1 MKNMGLNQITFHKSQ
16 PALDLFL
23 CADKQVEFSD
33 KITERLAS
41 HTELLSKYYLSMLQR
56 KIDVKGGQLILT
68 GISPVERPDETEE
81 KGNPVKAIKSG
92 YARLGFS
99 AALLLNAKR
108 DESIKIKS
116 REFKV
121 ESIIREEGTIDDFRV
136 FLNLADAQ
144 KLLGKQGKINAI
156 LSFECLHA
164 GGSLESIHEYQ
175 KKNFDKIAPEFK
187 QLNFTRIAQGR
198 YYSRQMT
205 ENYQYYLLGIVGLI
219 TILIVVITG
228 LQEVVDR
235 KYETGILIAQGAGY
249 FYIMGL
255 YIFKTLILLFAA
267 ALTGVIIGGFLSV
280 WLTTPFLTV
289 GTKNVAI
296 QWGLLFPAVLLIC
309 GVGIIA
315 EFIPMIKLLRMDPC
329 AVIMEE

>member
-1 MKNMGLNQITFHKSQ
+1 
-16 PALDLFL
+16 
-23 CADKQVEFSD
+23 
-33 KITERLAS
+33 
-41 HTELLSKYYLSMLQR
+41 
-56 KIDVKGGQLILT
+56 
-68 GISPVERPDETEE
+68 
-81 KGNPVKAIKSG
+81 
-92 YARLGFS
+92 
-99 AALLLNAKR
+99 
-108 DESIKIKS
+108 
-116 REFKV
+116 
-121 ESIIREEGTIDDFRV
+121 
-136 FLNLADAQ
+136 
-144 KLLGKQGKINAI
+144 
-156 LSFECLHA
+156 
-164 GGSLESIHEYQ
+164 
-175 KKNFDKIAPEFK
+175 
-187 QLNFTRIAQGR
+187 
-198 YYSRQMT
+198 MT